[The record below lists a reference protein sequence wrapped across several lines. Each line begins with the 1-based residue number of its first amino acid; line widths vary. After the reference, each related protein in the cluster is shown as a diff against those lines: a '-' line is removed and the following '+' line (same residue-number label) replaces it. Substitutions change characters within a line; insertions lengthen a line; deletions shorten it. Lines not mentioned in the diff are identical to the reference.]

1 MPGGGAAAAAAAAAA
16 HTSRYNDTRIIGFD
30 PWPLVSR
37 ATPNQAFALG
47 LLEIPELLAVYTE
60 LGKVVVDRELAKEA
74 VAQLELQRRRIP
86 PLGQHGIE

>member
-1 MPGGGAAAAAAAAAA
+1 
-16 HTSRYNDTRIIGFD
+16 
-30 PWPLVSR
+30 
-37 ATPNQAFALG
+37 
-47 LLEIPELLAVYTE
+47 LEIPELLAVYTE